1 MRRKTLTPQEHVELG
16 AILKR
21 ARRLLHE
28 AGAMCRP
35 YGQLAQDLFDLAD
48 RGLMSPRAFLEKR
61 LIEQVGSEDA
71 LVEGVPA
78 RDVYFGPLVEKE
90 EMEAG

>member
-1 MRRKTLTPQEHVELG
+1 MT
-16 AILKR
+16 
-21 ARRLLHE
+21 
-28 AGAMCRP
+28 
-35 YGQLAQDLFDLAD
+35 
-48 RGLMSPRAFLEKR
+48 PRAFLEKR

>member
-1 MRRKTLTPQEHVELG
+1 MKKRGLTPEEHVELG
-16 AILKR
+16 RLLKR

-35 YGQLAQDLFDLAD
+35 YGQLAGDLFDLAD

-61 LIEQVGSEDA
+61 LIEAVGEDGVVDGVRVRDCYFGE
-71 LVEGVPA
+71 LVE
-78 RDVYFGPLVEKE
+78 E
-90 EMEAG
+90 EA

>member
-1 MRRKTLTPQEHVELG
+1 VRQKGLTPAEHVELG
-16 AILKR
+16 TLLKR

-48 RGLMSPRAFLEKR
+48 RSLMSPRAFLEKR
-61 LIEQVGSEDA
+61 LIEAVGDDGV
-71 LVEGVPA
+71 VEGVHV
-78 RDVYFGPLVEKE
+78 RDVYFGELKE
-90 EMEAG
+90 EEASDA

>member
-1 MRRKTLTPQEHVELG
+1 MTRKQRGLSPADHVELG
-16 AILKR
+16 QTLKR
-21 ARRLLHE
+21 ARNLLLE

-71 LVEGVPA
+71 TVEGVRV
-78 RDVYFGPLVEKE
+78 RDVYFGPLVEQVD
-90 EMEAG
+90 A